1 MQTNHTP
8 GPWAISQS
16 HGFRTGAPVNA
27 YTING
32 ACGTVATTPNPN
44 VADNAAN
51 ARLIAA
57 APDLLDAL
65 RRVLR
70 HIPAD
75 AGCASMSDDLHRA
88 RVAIAR
94 ATGDA

>member
-1 MQTNHTP
+1 MPANHTP

-16 HGFRTGAPVNA
+16 HGFRTGAPANA

-44 VADNAAN
+44 VASNAAN

-57 APDLLDAL
+57 APELLAAL
-65 RRVLR
+65 QALLEVVPQTYDCR
-70 HIPAD
+70 HELAD
-75 AGCASMSDDLHRA
+75 ARA
-88 RVAIAR
+88 AVAR